1 MGRHNRQHGHG
12 WERQLEEWEAWAR
25 RNPEHQKCWQAM
37 RKHFEMNRRIWGW
50 DTPWKPR
57 GWGLRRRMTVF
68 FAVVAL
74 AAVGLTTWLT
84 LGAAL
89 RAQQQVAEVLITRP
103 GIEAPFVLPNDPNIP
118 RPLEPKGDRA
128 WGWWWDGHNFP
139 RWNEPAFAPARSAFA
154 DLTRNALLA
163 GLLSFVLATVAASI
177 FTRRITRPLGAL
189 SDGARRLAAGERGIQ
204 LKVPKARDELQAVT
218 LAFNHLVTGL
228 ERQEAWRRG
237 MVADI
242 AHDLRTPLSVLR
254 SEIEAMQDGVSQP
267 DQQGLDRLHAE
278 VLLMARLV
286 DDLRTLSLAEGG
298 NLNLRL
304 ERTELQPFLSRTLE
318 SFSARAAQG
327 GVNLR
332 LEAVSDGLSATFDR
346 EQIMRVLQNLLE
358 NAVRHAGPGTVEVSA
373 RPDGEFV
380 ALTVRDHGP
389 GLQPEDVERVFE
401 RFYQTDA
408 SRTRAHDGSKGSG
421 LGLAIVKAIA
431 EAHGGRIAASNHPD
445 EGAVFTLRLPIS
457 PRVPPNQA

>member
-1 MGRHNRQHGHG
+1 MARESREQRQT
-12 WERQLEEWEAWAR
+12 RQLEEWERWAKSH
-25 RNPEHQKCWQAM
+25 PEQWQRWKPVWQRM
-37 RKHFEMNRRIWGW
+37 TQHSRTWGW
-50 DTPWKPR
+50 DTPFKPR

-89 RAQQQVAEVLITRP
+89 RAQQQVAEVLITHP
-103 GIEAPFVLPNDPNIP
+103 GIEVPFVAPTDPNKP
-118 RPLEPKGDRA
+118 TFKLEPPSSRS
-128 WGWWWDGHNFP
+128 WGWWGNRDMP

-318 SFSARAAQG
+318 SFSMRAAQG

-332 LEAVSDGLSATFDR
+332 LEAVPDGLSATFDR
-346 EQIMRVLQNLLE
+346 EQIMRLLQNLLE
-358 NAVRHAGPGTVEVSA
+358 NAVHHAGPGTVEVSA

-408 SRTRAHDGSKGSG
+408 SRTRARDGSKGSG

-445 EGAVFTLRLPIS
+445 GGAVFTLRLPIS

>member
-1 MGRHNRQHGHG
+1 MT
-12 WERQLEEWEAWAR
+12 
-25 RNPEHQKCWQAM
+25 EHS
-37 RKHFEMNRRIWGW
+37 RTWGW
-50 DTPWKPR
+50 DTPFKPR

-89 RAQQQVAEVLITRP
+89 RAQQQVAEVLITHP
-103 GIEAPFVLPNDPNIP
+103 GIEVPFVVPTDPNKP
-118 RPLEPKGDRA
+118 TFKLEPPSSRW
-128 WGWWWDGHNFP
+128 WGWWGNRDTP

-189 SDGARRLAAGERGIQ
+189 ADGARRLAKGERGIQ

-304 ERTELQPFLSRTLE
+304 ERTELQSFLSRTLE
-318 SFSARAAQG
+318 SFSTRAAQG

-332 LEAVSDGLSATFDR
+332 LEAVPDGFSATFDR

-373 RPDGEFV
+373 RLDGEFV

-445 EGAVFTLRLPIS
+445 GGAVFTLRLPIS
-457 PRVPPNQA
+457 PRVPPNRA